1 MADTQRREQERRRR
15 DNRPAGW
22 QHAPTTSKI
31 INKNEGEYVDWE
43 EVTTTETSTSTT
55 DTGHTRT
62 SSRGSF
68 FSRKSSATEQRI
80 TDAEWE
86 DITTD

>member
-1 MADTQRREQERRRR
+1 MADNQRREQERRRR

-22 QHAPTTSKI
+22 QHAPSASKI

-43 EVTTTETSTSTT
+43 EVITTET
-55 DTGHTRT
+55 DAHEQPRT
-62 SSRGSF
+62 SSHSNF
-68 FSRKSSATEQRI
+68 FSRKSSSSEQRI